1 MSNYGSPDDGELT
14 DDSHGQQENSAH
26 SQRSSSSSP
35 VAMPTQPVERKKIE
49 FTKMD
54 IERLAD
60 LGEEDRLRRRLLEKR
75 EREAKHSDDEE
86 MFSIQ
91 PKKIKS
97 DKPDKPREKH
107 RDRDRKDRD
116 RDREGDRQKHKHG
129 DRRDKDRDRER
140 NDDKHKKKHE
150 LDNRSKSAPRLLG
163 KHHRE
168 KSDKR
173 PRGEDSER
181 ARKERQVKK
190 EQSRTPSPEEK
201 FAGVVKRKERHIA
214 IDVLKKKERDVVK
227 EPKKPDPIPM
237 LLEQER
243 VSITVTKTEGV
254 EAVMEEEETFLA
266 ESEITSFTLDSP
278 AGPQKYSKFD
288 SSPEAGGPDD
298 QTPEH
303 SDGGYDEI
311 EAEIEPA
318 EPEFDPSTATW
329 ETLTEEQKL
338 LLSPDTKKRLES
350 EYQFRLIAQLPIYY
364 ASFMGC
370 RNVVEFDCVNRV
382 EEGTFGV
389 VYRAKN
395 KRTDEIVALK
405 RLKIEKEREGF
416 PITALREINMLL
428 KAGKHENIVNVQEIL
443 IGSNADKIYLAMEF
457 VEHDMKN
464 LMDTMHKRGKRF
476 SFGEQ
481 KTLMR
486 QLLSGLKHL
495 HDNWI
500 LHRDLKT
507 SNLLFSHKGILKIAD
522 FGLSREYGD
531 PLRPYTAV
539 VVTLWYRAP
548 ELLLGQKI
556 YSTPIDLWSVGCIMG
571 EFVLLKPLFPG
582 NGELDEIN
590 KIFTELG
597 TPSDTI
603 WEGYSDLPGPK
614 LMKLGNYPY
623 NQLRKKFPASL
634 MNESGFKLLNRFLT
648 YDPNRRIT
656 AEEALN
662 DKWFTED
669 PKPTPPEMFP
679 TFPAKSE
686 QHRAPPPNAALANK
700 KTEIIN
706 PERAKLL
713 ADLKV
718 RPDQVTSGSFSLKF
732 DKTRF

>member
-1 MSNYGSPDDGELT
+1 MSNYGSSDDGELT
-14 DDSHGQQENSAH
+14 DDSHAHQENSAH
-26 SQRSSSSSP
+26 SERSPSSSP
-35 VAMPTQPVERKKIE
+35 VQMSEPPVQRKHIDIKI
-49 FTKMD
+49 D
-54 IERLAD
+54 IES
-60 LGEEDRLRRRLLEKR
+60 EEDRLRRRLLEKR
-75 EREAKHSDDEE
+75 EREARHSEDEE
-86 MFSIQ
+86 MFTIQ
-91 PKKIKS
+91 PKKPKS
-97 DKPDKPREKH
+97 DKQEKPREKH
-107 RDRDRKDRD
+107 RDRER
-116 RDREGDRQKHKHG
+116 
-129 DRRDKDRDRER
+129 KDRDRER
-140 NDDKHKKKHE
+140 EDRRDRDRDRDRAEERHKKKHE
-150 LDNRSKSAPRLLG
+150 EVRNKSAARIPP
-163 KHHRE
+163 KHH
-168 KSDKR
+168 KDKR
-173 PRGEDSER
+173 TKEDDNER
-181 ARKERQVKK
+181 SRKARLPKREA
-190 EQSRTPSPEEK
+190 SRTPSPDELLGNIK
-201 FAGVVKRKERHIA
+201 KRERSPRSP
-214 IDVLKKKERDVVK
+214 IDRLKKKEKERLKEVK
-227 EPKKPDPIPM
+227 KTEEPAPPVAPIPATS
-237 LLEQER
+237 
-243 VSITVTKTEGV
+243 VAVTKIDYT
-254 EAVMEEEETFLA
+254 EAVVEEEETFIA
-266 ESEITSFTLDSP
+266 EAEITSFTLDSP

-288 SSPEAGGPDD
+288 SSPEQGGPDD
-298 QTPEH
+298 PTPEH
-303 SDGGYDEI
+303 SPVGEYSDHEM
-311 EAEIEPA
+311 EA
-318 EPEFDPSTATW
+318 EPEFDPSTATY
-329 ETLTEEQKL
+329 ETLTEEQKA
-338 LLSPDTKKRLES
+338 LLSPDTKKRLED
-350 EYQFRLIAQLPIYY
+350 EWQGRLISQLPVYY

-428 KAGKHENIVNVQEIL
+428 KAGKHENVVNVREIL

-476 SFGEQ
+476 SCGEQ

-507 SNLLFSHKGILKIAD
+507 SNLLFSHKGVLKIAD
-522 FGLSREYGD
+522 FGLAREYGD

-548 ELLLGQKI
+548 ELLLGQKL

-571 EFVLLKPLFPG
+571 EFILLKPLFPG

-597 TPSDTI
+597 TPSDSI
-603 WEGYSDLPGPK
+603 WEGYSELPGPK
-614 LMKLGNYPY
+614 MMKLGNYPY
-623 NQLRKKFPASL
+623 NQLRKKFPAAL
-634 MNESGFKLLNRFLT
+634 INETGFKLLNRFLT
-648 YDPNRRIT
+648 YDPQRRIT
-656 AEEALN
+656 AEEALA

-686 QHRAPPPNAALANK
+686 QHRAPPPKAEKANK
-700 KTEIIN
+700 KAEIIN

-718 RPDQVTSGSFSLKF
+718 RPDQVSSGSFSLKF

>member
-1 MSNYGSPDDGELT
+1 MPDLPD
-14 DDSHGQQENSAH
+14 
-26 SQRSSSSSP
+26 
-35 VAMPTQPVERKKIE
+35 RKKAE
-49 FTKMD
+49 FSKED
-54 IERLAD
+54 IES
-60 LGEEDRLRRRLLEKR
+60 EEDRLRRRLLEKR
-75 EREAKHSDDEE
+75 ERETRHSDDEE
-86 MFSIQ
+86 MFTIQ
-91 PKKIKS
+91 PKKARSGRQEKS
-97 DKPDKPREKH
+97 REKH
-107 RDRDRKDRD
+107 QDRDRRERDRDR
-116 RDREGDRQKHKHG
+116 GDRQKHKHAERRER
-129 DRRDKDRDRER
+129 DRDKDKSEDRR
-140 NDDKHKKKHE
+140 SKKHE
-150 LDNRSKSAPRLLG
+150 EPRNKSALRIVP

-168 KSDKR
+168 KKQKDD
-173 PRGEDSER
+173 EMER
-181 ARKERQVKK
+181 TRKERQMKR
-190 EQSRTPSPEEK
+190 ELSRTPSPEDLLI
-201 FAGVVKRKERHIA
+201 GSVKKREHVISLER
-214 IDVLKKKERDVVK
+214 LKKKNKERPK
-227 EPKKPDPIPM
+227 EAKKAESATLMIETGPVAVTVSKM
-237 LLEQER
+237 EVAVLED
-243 VSITVTKTEGV
+243 
-254 EAVMEEEETFLA
+254 EETFFA

-288 SSPEAGGPDD
+288 SSPEGGGHDD
-298 QTPEH
+298 QTPDNSPVEY
-303 SDGGYDEI
+303 SDVEMDV
-311 EAEIEPA
+311 
-318 EPEFDPSTATW
+318 EPEFDPSTATY
-329 ETLTEEQKL
+329 ETLTEEQKA
-338 LLSPDTKKRLES
+338 LLSPDTKKRLED
-350 EYQFRLIAQLPIYY
+350 EWQARLIAQLPIYY

-370 RNVVEFDCVNRV
+370 RNVIEFDCVNRV

-428 KAGKHENIVNVQEIL
+428 KAGKHENIVNVREIL

-522 FGLSREYGD
+522 FGLAREYGD

-548 ELLLGQKI
+548 ELLLGQKL

-571 EFVLLKPLFPG
+571 EFVHLKPLFPG

-590 KIFTELG
+590 KIFMELG
-597 TPSDTI
+597 TPSESI
-603 WEGYSDLPGPK
+603 WEGYNDLPGPK
-614 LMKLGNYPY
+614 MMKLGNYPY
-623 NQLRKKFPASL
+623 NQLRKKFPAAV

-648 YDPNRRIT
+648 YDPKRRIT
-656 AEEALN
+656 AEEALS

-686 QHRAPPPNAALANK
+686 QHRAPPPKVDNSHK
-700 KTEIIN
+700 KAEIIN

>member
-1 MSNYGSPDDGELT
+1 MKLFYQLESSLLKASILSKYVAPHPSYSELQMAVDKGWDRGADT
-14 DDSHGQQENSAH
+14 LVVCCAAAVGLLGRETEEKQYVVIF
-26 SQRSSSSSP
+26 RCL
-35 VAMPTQPVERKKIE
+35 ERCSRQLE
-49 FTKMD
+49 S
-54 IERLAD
+54 
-60 LGEEDRLRRRLLEKR
+60 LRR
-75 EREAKHSDDEE
+75 S
-86 MFSIQ
+86 
-91 PKKIKS
+91 
-97 DKPDKPREKH
+97 
-107 RDRDRKDRD
+107 
-116 RDREGDRQKHKHG
+116 
-129 DRRDKDRDRER
+129 
-140 NDDKHKKKHE
+140 
-150 LDNRSKSAPRLLG
+150 
-163 KHHRE
+163 
-168 KSDKR
+168 
-173 PRGEDSER
+173 
-181 ARKERQVKK
+181 
-190 EQSRTPSPEEK
+190 
-201 FAGVVKRKERHIA
+201 
-214 IDVLKKKERDVVK
+214 
-227 EPKKPDPIPM
+227 
-237 LLEQER
+237 
-243 VSITVTKTEGV
+243 
-254 EAVMEEEETFLA
+254 
-266 ESEITSFTLDSP
+266 
-278 AGPQKYSKFD
+278 
-288 SSPEAGGPDD
+288 
-298 QTPEH
+298 
-303 SDGGYDEI
+303 
-311 EAEIEPA
+311 
-318 EPEFDPSTATW
+318 
-329 ETLTEEQKL
+329 
-338 LLSPDTKKRLES
+338 LSPFLW
-350 EYQFRLIAQLPIYY
+350 P
-364 ASFMGC
+364 
-370 RNVVEFDCVNRV
+370 
-382 EEGTFGV
+382 FGV
-389 VYRAKN
+389 YY
-395 KRTDEIVALK
+395 EIVALK

-428 KAGKHENIVNVQEIL
+428 KAGKHENIVNVREIL

-522 FGLSREYGD
+522 FGLAREYGD

-548 ELLLGQKI
+548 ELLLGQKM

-597 TPSDTI
+597 TPSDAI
-603 WEGYSDLPGPK
+603 WEGYSELPGPK

-662 DKWFTED
+662 DRWFTED

>member
-1 MSNYGSPDDGELT
+1 
-14 DDSHGQQENSAH
+14 
-26 SQRSSSSSP
+26 
-35 VAMPTQPVERKKIE
+35 MPEPLVERKKIE
-49 FTKMD
+49 FSKAD
-54 IERLAD
+54 IES
-60 LGEEDRLRRRLLEKR
+60 EEDRLRRRLLEKR
-75 EREAKHSDDEE
+75 ERDRHSEDEE
-86 MFSIQ
+86 MFTIQ
-91 PKKIKS
+91 PKKPKS
-97 DKPDKPREKH
+97 DKQEKLRDKH
-107 RDRDRKDRD
+107 RDRDRREREREREGDKSKHKHGERREKDRD
-116 RDREGDRQKHKHG
+116 RDRTDDR
-129 DRRDKDRDRER
+129 
-140 NDDKHKKKHE
+140 HKKKHDE
-150 LDNRSKSAPRLLG
+150 FRVKSASRIFP
-163 KHHRE
+163 KHHR
-168 KSDKR
+168 DKR
-173 PRGEDSER
+173 PKEEDAER
-181 ARKERQVKK
+181 LRKERLMKRDS
-190 EQSRTPSPEEK
+190 SRTPSPDELLMG
-201 FAGVVKRKERHIA
+201 GVRKRSPLDRSERKRKEKQIGIHHRLESKKHELASSAAPSEQTSVTIA
-214 IDVLKKKERDVVK
+214 KMEMVE
-227 EPKKPDPIPM
+227 
-237 LLEQER
+237 
-243 VSITVTKTEGV
+243 SIGED
-254 EAVMEEEETFLA
+254 EETFIA

-303 SDGGYDEI
+303 SPV
-311 EAEIEPA
+311 AEYSDVEMEP
-318 EPEFDPSTATW
+318 EPEFDPSTATY
-329 ETLTEEQKL
+329 ETLTDEQKALVRAANLKL
-338 LLSPDTKKRLES
+338 LRASSDIVIKNAIYFSSSPDTKKRLES
-350 EYQFRLIAQLPIYY
+350 EWQSRLIAQLPVYY

-476 SFGEQ
+476 TFGEQ

-522 FGLSREYGD
+522 FGLAREYGD
-531 PLRPYTAV
+531 PLRAYTAV

-548 ELLLGQKI
+548 ELLLGQKL

-597 TPSDTI
+597 TPSDSI
-603 WEGYSDLPGPK
+603 WEGYSELPGPK
-614 LMKLGNYPY
+614 MMKLGNFPY
-623 NQLRKKFPASL
+623 NQLRKKFPASA

-648 YDPNRRIT
+648 YDPKRRIT

-686 QHRAPPPNAALANK
+686 QHRAPPPKADKVNK
-700 KTEIIN
+700 KAEIIN

>member
-1 MSNYGSPDDGELT
+1 MPEP
-14 DDSHGQQENSAH
+14 
-26 SQRSSSSSP
+26 SSEKRNTSF
-35 VAMPTQPVERKKIE
+35 KI
-49 FTKMD
+49 D
-54 IERLAD
+54 IES
-60 LGEEDRLRRRLLEKR
+60 EEDRLRRRLLEKR
-75 EREAKHSDDEE
+75 ERDTRHSDDEE
-86 MFSIQ
+86 MFTIQ
-91 PKKIKS
+91 PKKPKS
-97 DKPDKPREKH
+97 ERPEKPRDKH
-107 RDRDRKDRD
+107 RERRERE
-116 RDREGDRQKHKHG
+116 REREGDRPKHKHG
-129 DRRDKDRDRER
+129 ERRDREKDRER
-140 NDDKHKKKHE
+140 NEERHKKKHE
-150 LDNRSKSAPRLLG
+150 EFRVKSLARVAP
-163 KHHRE
+163 KHHR
-168 KSDKR
+168 DKR
-173 PRGEDSER
+173 VKDEDVER
-181 ARKERQVKK
+181 PRKERPVKR
-190 EQSRTPSPEEK
+190 ELSSTPSPDELLSL
-201 FAGVVKRKERHIA
+201 AGLKKRSPADRQ
-214 IDVLKKKERDVVK
+214 KKKEK
-227 EPKKPDPIPM
+227 QKTEIKKLEVQTSALTTDP
-237 LLEQER
+237 
-243 VSITVTKTEGV
+243 VSVSVTKMELV
-254 EAVMEEEETFLA
+254 EATAEPEETFIV
-266 ESEITSFTLDSP
+266 ESEITSFILDSP

-288 SSPEAGGPDD
+288 SSPEACGPDD

-303 SDGGYDEI
+303 SP
-311 EAEIEPA
+311 AEEYSDVEVEP
-318 EPEFDPSTATW
+318 EPEFDPSTATY
-329 ETLTEEQKL
+329 ESLTEEQKAM
-338 LLSPDTKKRLES
+338 LSPDTKKRLED
-350 EYQFRLIAQLPIYY
+350 EWQARLIAQLPIYY

-370 RNVVEFDCVNRV
+370 RSVVEFDCVNRV

-428 KAGKHENIVNVQEIL
+428 KAGKHENVVNVREIL

-457 VEHDMKN
+457 IEHDMKN

-476 SFGEQ
+476 SFGQQ
-481 KTLMR
+481 KTLLK

-522 FGLSREYGD
+522 FGLAREYGD

-548 ELLLGQKI
+548 ELLLGQKL

-571 EFVLLKPLFPG
+571 EFVHLKPLFPG

-597 TPSDTI
+597 TPSDSI
-603 WEGYSDLPGPK
+603 WEGYSELPGPK
-614 LMKLGNYPY
+614 MMKLGNYPY
-623 NQLRKKFPASL
+623 NQLRKKFPAAT
-634 MNESGFKLLNRFLT
+634 MTENGFKLLNRFLT
-648 YDPNRRIT
+648 YDPKRRIT
-656 AEEALN
+656 AEEAMN
-662 DKWFTED
+662 HEWFTED

-686 QHRAPPPNAALANK
+686 QHRAPPPKDKVVK
-700 KTEIIN
+700 KAEIIN

-718 RPDQVTSGSFSLKF
+718 RPDQITSGAFSLKF

>member
-1 MSNYGSPDDGELT
+1 MTVEMLKYYAFNK
-14 DDSHGQQENSAH
+14 SAH
-26 SQRSSSSSP
+26 SRRSSSSSP
-35 VAMPTQPVERKKIE
+35 LAMSTAPVERKKIE

-75 EREAKHSDDEE
+75 EREAKHSEDEE

-91 PKKIKS
+91 PKKAKSDKS
-97 DKPDKPREKH
+97 DKPRDKH
-107 RDRDRKDRD
+107 RDRDRRD
-116 RDREGDRQKHKHG
+116 RDREGDRPKHKHG
-129 DRRDKDRDRER
+129 DRRDRDRDKER
-140 NDDKHKKKHE
+140 GEEKHKKKH
-150 LDNRSKSAPRLLG
+150 DDIRSKSAPRLVG

-168 KSDKR
+168 KNDKR
-173 PRGEDSER
+173 PRGEESER
-181 ARKERQVKK
+181 IRKERQVKR
-190 EQSRTPSPEEK
+190 EFSRTPSPDDRLIGNQK
-201 FAGVVKRKERHIA
+201 KRDRIA
-214 IDVLKKKERDVVK
+214 PADLLKKKDKEREK
-227 EPKKPDPIPM
+227 EPKKPDPIPPVVEPEPM
-237 LLEQER
+237 
-243 VSITVTKTEGV
+243 SISVTKTEIV
-254 EAVMEEEETFLA
+254 EAVMEEEETFIA

-303 SDGGYDEI
+303 IDEMYSDE
-311 EAEIEPA
+311 EVEMEPA

-338 LLSPDTKKRLES
+338 LLSPDTKKRLEG
-350 EYQFRLIAQLPIYY
+350 EYQSRLIAQLPVYY

-428 KAGKHENIVNVQEIL
+428 KAGKHENIVREIL

-522 FGLSREYGD
+522 FGLAREYGD

-548 ELLLGQKI
+548 ELLLGQKM

-597 TPSDTI
+597 TPSDAI
-603 WEGYSDLPGPK
+603 WEGYSELPGPK

-662 DKWFTED
+662 DRWFTED

>member
-1 MSNYGSPDDGELT
+1 MKLFYQLESSLLKASILSKYVAPHPSYSELQMAVDKGWDRGADT
-14 DDSHGQQENSAH
+14 LVVCCAAAVGLLGRETEEKQYVVIF
-26 SQRSSSSSP
+26 RCL
-35 VAMPTQPVERKKIE
+35 ERCSRQLE
-49 FTKMD
+49 S
-54 IERLAD
+54 
-60 LGEEDRLRRRLLEKR
+60 LRR
-75 EREAKHSDDEE
+75 
-86 MFSIQ
+86 
-91 PKKIKS
+91 
-97 DKPDKPREKH
+97 
-107 RDRDRKDRD
+107 
-116 RDREGDRQKHKHG
+116 
-129 DRRDKDRDRER
+129 
-140 NDDKHKKKHE
+140 N
-150 LDNRSKSAPRLLG
+150 
-163 KHHRE
+163 
-168 KSDKR
+168 
-173 PRGEDSER
+173 
-181 ARKERQVKK
+181 
-190 EQSRTPSPEEK
+190 
-201 FAGVVKRKERHIA
+201 
-214 IDVLKKKERDVVK
+214 
-227 EPKKPDPIPM
+227 
-237 LLEQER
+237 
-243 VSITVTKTEGV
+243 
-254 EAVMEEEETFLA
+254 
-266 ESEITSFTLDSP
+266 
-278 AGPQKYSKFD
+278 
-288 SSPEAGGPDD
+288 
-298 QTPEH
+298 
-303 SDGGYDEI
+303 
-311 EAEIEPA
+311 
-318 EPEFDPSTATW
+318 
-329 ETLTEEQKL
+329 
-338 LLSPDTKKRLES
+338 
-350 EYQFRLIAQLPIYY
+350 
-364 ASFMGC
+364 
-370 RNVVEFDCVNRV
+370 
-382 EEGTFGV
+382 
-389 VYRAKN
+389 
-395 KRTDEIVALK
+395 EIVALK

-428 KAGKHENIVNVQEIL
+428 KAGKHENIVNVREIL

-522 FGLSREYGD
+522 FGLAREYGD

-548 ELLLGQKI
+548 ELLLGQKM

-597 TPSDTI
+597 TPSDAI
-603 WEGYSDLPGPK
+603 WEGYSELPGPK

-662 DKWFTED
+662 DRWFTED

>member
-1 MSNYGSPDDGELT
+1 
-14 DDSHGQQENSAH
+14 
-26 SQRSSSSSP
+26 
-35 VAMPTQPVERKKIE
+35 
-49 FTKMD
+49 
-54 IERLAD
+54 
-60 LGEEDRLRRRLLEKR
+60 
-75 EREAKHSDDEE
+75 
-86 MFSIQ
+86 MFS
-91 PKKIKS
+91 
-97 DKPDKPREKH
+97 
-107 RDRDRKDRD
+107 
-116 RDREGDRQKHKHG
+116 
-129 DRRDKDRDRER
+129 
-140 NDDKHKKKHE
+140 
-150 LDNRSKSAPRLLG
+150 
-163 KHHRE
+163 KHHR
-168 KSDKR
+168 DKR
-173 PRGEDSER
+173 LKEEDAER
-181 ARKERQVKK
+181 MRKERLTKRDS
-190 EQSRTPSPEEK
+190 SRTPSPDEILMG
-201 FAGVVKRKERHIA
+201 GVRKRSPVERSERIKRKE
-214 IDVLKKKERDVVK
+214 K
-227 EPKKPDPIPM
+227 
-237 LLEQER
+237 Q
-243 VSITVTKTEGV
+243 
-254 EAVMEEEETFLA
+254 
-266 ESEITSFTLDSP
+266 SEITSFTLDSP

-303 SDGGYDEI
+303 SPV
-311 EAEIEPA
+311 AEYSDVEMEP
-318 EPEFDPSTATW
+318 EPEFDPSTATY
-329 ETLTEEQKL
+329 ETLTDEQKA

-350 EYQFRLIAQLPIYY
+350 EWQSRLIAQLPVYY
-364 ASFMGC
+364 A
-370 RNVVEFDCVNRV
+370 
-382 EEGTFGV
+382 
-389 VYRAKN
+389 Y
-395 KRTDEIVALK
+395 EIVALK

-476 SFGEQ
+476 TFGEQ

-522 FGLSREYGD
+522 FGLAREYGD
-531 PLRPYTAV
+531 PLRAYTAV

-548 ELLLGQKI
+548 ELLLGQKL

-597 TPSDTI
+597 TPSDSI
-603 WEGYSDLPGPK
+603 WEGYSELPGPK
-614 LMKLGNYPY
+614 MMKLGNFPY
-623 NQLRKKFPASL
+623 NQLRKKFPASA

-648 YDPNRRIT
+648 YDPKRRIT

-686 QHRAPPPNAALANK
+686 QHRAPPPKADKVNK
-700 KTEIIN
+700 KAEIIN

>member
-1 MSNYGSPDDGELT
+1 MEVIES
-14 DDSHGQQENSAH
+14 
-26 SQRSSSSSP
+26 
-35 VAMPTQPVERKKIE
+35 VA
-49 FTKMD
+49 
-54 IERLAD
+54 
-60 LGEEDRLRRRLLEKR
+60 
-75 EREAKHSDDEE
+75 
-86 MFSIQ
+86 
-91 PKKIKS
+91 
-97 DKPDKPREKH
+97 
-107 RDRDRKDRD
+107 
-116 RDREGDRQKHKHG
+116 
-129 DRRDKDRDRER
+129 
-140 NDDKHKKKHE
+140 
-150 LDNRSKSAPRLLG
+150 
-163 KHHRE
+163 
-168 KSDKR
+168 
-173 PRGEDSER
+173 
-181 ARKERQVKK
+181 
-190 EQSRTPSPEEK
+190 
-201 FAGVVKRKERHIA
+201 
-214 IDVLKKKERDVVK
+214 
-227 EPKKPDPIPM
+227 
-237 LLEQER
+237 
-243 VSITVTKTEGV
+243 
-254 EAVMEEEETFLA
+254 EEEETFIA
-266 ESEITSFTLDSP
+266 ESGMRCHILLSIRVSIRSRTSLRSRFSVSRRLEFCSLKFHSFGFLQLENFGRRECVLKADVGRFDGKSFRFDFSILNRQKIAEITSFTLDSP

-288 SSPEAGGPDD
+288 SSPEPGGTDE

-303 SDGGYDEI
+303 SPGADVSFLCLIASYFRNYLFI
-311 EAEIEPA
+311 MHVR
-318 EPEFDPSTATW
+318 FFS
-329 ETLTEEQKL
+329 
-338 LLSPDTKKRLES
+338 LLSC
-350 EYQFRLIAQLPIYY
+350 FIGHFIA
-364 ASFMGC
+364 FMGC

-522 FGLSREYGD
+522 FGLAREYGD

-548 ELLLGQKI
+548 ELLLGQKL

-597 TPSDTI
+597 TPSDSI
-603 WEGYSDLPGPK
+603 WEGYSELPGPK
-614 LMKLGNYPY
+614 MMKLGNYPY
-623 NQLRKKFPASL
+623 NQLRKKFPAL
-634 MNESGFKLLNRFLT
+634 VMNESGFKLLNRFLT
-648 YDPNRRIT
+648 YDPKRRIT

-686 QHRAPPPNAALANK
+686 QHRAPPPKADKANK
-700 KTEIIN
+700 KN

>member
-14 DDSHGQQENSAH
+14 DDSHVHQENSAP

-35 VAMPTQPVERKKIE
+35 NQMPEPSIERKKIE
-49 FTKMD
+49 FNKVD
-54 IERLAD
+54 IES
-60 LGEEDRLRRRLLEKR
+60 EEDRLRRRLLEKR
-75 EREAKHSDDEE
+75 ERDARHSEDEE
-86 MFSIQ
+86 MFTIQ
-91 PKKIKS
+91 PKKPKS
-97 DKPDKPREKH
+97 DKQDKSRDRH
-107 RDRDRKDRD
+107 RDRDRRE
-116 RDREGDRQKHKHG
+116 REREREGDKSKHKHG
-129 DRRDKDRDRER
+129 ERREKDRER
-140 NDDKHKKKHE
+140 DRADDRHKKKHE
-150 LDNRSKSAPRLLG
+150 EFRIKNASRMLL
-163 KHHRE
+163 KHHR
-168 KSDKR
+168 DKR
-173 PRGEDSER
+173 PKEEDEER
-181 ARKERQVKK
+181 MRKERLTRRDL
-190 EQSRTPSPEEK
+190 SSTPSPDEILM
-201 FAGVVKRKERHIA
+201 GS
-214 IDVLKKKERDVVK
+214 LKKRERSPPERMKKKDKPKEA
-227 EPKKPDPIPM
+227 KKHDPLSSAVPS
-237 LLEQER
+237 EQA
-243 VSITVTKTEGV
+243 TVTVAKMEV
-254 EAVMEEEETFLA
+254 IESVAEEEETFIA

-288 SSPEAGGPDD
+288 SSPEPGGTDE

-303 SDGGYDEI
+303 SPVAVYSDVEM
-311 EAEIEPA
+311 EP
-318 EPEFDPSTATW
+318 EPEFDPSTATY
-329 ETLTEEQKL
+329 ETLTDEQKA
-338 LLSPDTKKRLES
+338 LLSPDTKKRLENEWQS
-350 EYQFRLIAQLPIYY
+350 RLIAQLPIYY

-476 SFGEQ
+476 SQGEQ

-495 HDNWI
+495 HDSWI

-522 FGLSREYGD
+522 FGLAREYGD

-548 ELLLGQKI
+548 ELLLGQKL

-597 TPSDTI
+597 TPSDSI
-603 WEGYSDLPGPK
+603 WEGYSELPGPK
-614 LMKLGNYPY
+614 MMKLGNYPY
-623 NQLRKKFPASL
+623 NQLRKKFHASI

-648 YDPNRRIT
+648 YDPKRRIT

-686 QHRAPPPNAALANK
+686 QHRAPPPKADKANK
-700 KTEIIN
+700 KAEIIN

-718 RPDQVTSGSFSLKF
+718 RPDQVSSGSFSLKF

>member
-1 MSNYGSPDDGELT
+1 MHTYMILVFKNLFL
-14 DDSHGQQENSAH
+14 
-26 SQRSSSSSP
+26 
-35 VAMPTQPVERKKIE
+35 ER
-49 FTKMD
+49 
-54 IERLAD
+54 
-60 LGEEDRLRRRLLEKR
+60 R
-75 EREAKHSDDEE
+75 E
-86 MFSIQ
+86 
-91 PKKIKS
+91 
-97 DKPDKPREKH
+97 
-107 RDRDRKDRD
+107 RDRDKEKGDDRYS
-116 RDREGDRQKHKHG
+116 
-129 DRRDKDRDRER
+129 
-140 NDDKHKKKHE
+140 KKHE
-150 LDNRSKSAPRLLG
+150 ASFDFSFCYFISYLSSLGMRKSRRCLRLVFICASNITIG
-163 KHHRE
+163 
-168 KSDKR
+168 S
-173 PRGEDSER
+173 G
-181 ARKERQVKK
+181 
-190 EQSRTPSPEEK
+190 
-201 FAGVVKRKERHIA
+201 FFVV
-214 IDVLKKKERDVVK
+214 
-227 EPKKPDPIPM
+227 
-237 LLEQER
+237 
-243 VSITVTKTEGV
+243 
-254 EAVMEEEETFLA
+254 
-266 ESEITSFTLDSP
+266 EITSFTLDSP

-288 SSPEAGGPDD
+288 SSPEAVGHDE
-298 QTPEH
+298 QTPERSPGIKLEY
-303 SDGGYDEI
+303 SDVEMDV
-311 EAEIEPA
+311 
-318 EPEFDPSTATW
+318 EPEFDPSTATY
-329 ETLTEEQKL
+329 ETLTEEQK
-338 LLSPDTKKRLES
+338 LSPDTKKRLEDDW
-350 EYQFRLIAQLPIYY
+350 QARLIAQLPIYY
-364 ASFMGC
+364 ASYMGC
-370 RNVVEFDCVNRV
+370 RNVIEFDCVNRV

-428 KAGKHENIVNVQEIL
+428 KAGKHENIVNVREIL

-476 SFGEQ
+476 SPGEQ

-522 FGLSREYGD
+522 FGLAREYGD

-548 ELLLGQKI
+548 ELLLGQKL

-571 EFVLLKPLFPG
+571 EFVHLKPLFPG

-590 KIFTELG
+590 KIFMELG
-597 TPSDTI
+597 TPSESI
-603 WEGYSDLPGPK
+603 WEGYTDLPGPK
-614 LMKLGNYPY
+614 MLGNYPY
-623 NQLRKKFPASL
+623 NQLRKKFPAAV

-648 YDPNRRIT
+648 YDPKRRIT

-686 QHRAPPPNAALANK
+686 QHRAPPPKQHWLD
-700 KTEIIN
+700 TSVSHDE
-706 PERAKLL
+706 AKLL